1 MTLPR
6 DTSPAARLRH
16 VGAIRELAP
25 AERLRI
31 ADALSTEIRTL
42 AEAGIRRRH
51 PDASPEEVAQL
62 LAERVLGRELASR
75 AREARLVAI
84 R

>member
-51 PDASPEEVAQL
+51 PDASSEDVAHL
-62 LAERVLGRELASR
+62 LAERVLGRELAGR
-75 AREARLVAI
+75 ARDARLVVI